1 MIDAAMSLSPD
12 FISELKRCF
21 RGDVLT
27 DSASRILYSTD
38 ASLYQMMPLGVAV
51 PQTQDDLV
59 CAVELAAKYR
69 IPILP
74 RGGGSS
80 LAGQAIGPALVLD
93 TSRWL
98 NKIVEINPEAQTATV
113 EPGVVLARL
122 NAVAARQGL
131 QYGPDPASAERATMG
146 GVIAN
151 NATGAHSILYGMSA
165 DHIVSADVILSDGSL
180 AVFGEI
186 DPGAERRTKSEV
198 EARILETIH
207 TIRQSHADEIRAR
220 WPKTWRNS
228 AGYRLNY
235 LLPWSPATP
244 PQWGDAPYPPGTDY
258 SRQSVLRLRA
268 TPSAQDLQPSTL
280 RQAQGGAFNLS
291 TLLAGSEGTL
301 AVIRAATVRLVRKP
315 AHTILGVLAYESI
328 AAACDDVPRLLAL
341 RPSAVELIPQML
353 IRLARAVP
361 AYAAQLA
368 WVRGDPS
375 ALLVVEFSG
384 ETGEGLRE
392 RVQALGA
399 EVVIAE
405 SREEQARVW
414 SVRKVGLGILDSG
427 PGPKRPV
434 AFIEDCAIPVEN
446 LGTFVRELDKIL
458 AAHGTIGAYYAHASA
473 GTLHVRPLLD
483 LRTGDGVRSLRSIAE
498 ATLAL
503 TLRLDGAMSS
513 EHGDGLLRSEFLEAT
528 YGPELVEAMRAL
540 KRAADPH
547 NLLNPGKILDT
558 PPLDSHLRYGAD
570 YRSEGWDSS
579 LDFSAQGGL
588 TGAIEQCNGAGVCR
602 KTLSAV
608 EGGGVMCPSF
618 QATGIEMF
626 STRGRANLMRAL
638 VSAKPAPPPEAE
650 VKRALDLCL
659 ACKGCKSECPSGVD
673 VAKLKYAYL
682 ERYYRSHPRP
692 LRDYLFAYIGLF
704 GALIYKT
711 RTAAPINALLRLPL
725 VRKIINPIL
734 RISAER
740 PLPHFGSPLPN
751 RIRLSASPVADS
763 PQPDSVKLS
772 DSTLSLVNAST
783 FQLETVLYLPDAF
796 TRHFEPEIE
805 AAALSLLRAAGI
817 RLIEI
822 PLLGAGRTLISK
834 GFLKEARA
842 HHLKLLD
849 AIRRLDP
856 AGELPILGIEPS
868 ELYTLKDE
876 LRDLVPA
883 ERRGEANAIAVRA
896 FLVDEFLIRKA
907 PGHKK
912 ERVANL
918 FMPSPERSEPIGERS
933 RRADIE
939 NAWPIAPETVLR
951 LQATPSAQDLQP
963 FNLTPETVLLHSH
976 CYQKAQ
982 PPAPDGFPV
991 GQAATAAFLRALGF
1005 EVEIIPS
1012 GCCGMAG
1019 AFGYEKEHYEVSMAV
1034 GELVL
1039 LPSIRKASLE
1049 THIAAPGA
1057 SCRAQIADGAQR
1069 AADHPLVIA
1078 AARLRV

>member
-1 MIDAAMSLSPD
+1 MSLPPD
-12 FISELKRCF
+12 FISELNRHF
-21 RGDVLT
+21 RGEVLT

-38 ASLYQMMPLGVAV
+38 ASIYQMMPLGVV
-51 PQTQDDLV
+51 IPQSQDDLI

-93 TSRWL
+93 TSRCL
-98 NKIVEINPEAQTATV
+98 NRIVEINPEAQTAIV

-122 NAVAARQGL
+122 NAAAARHGL

-180 AVFGEI
+180 ANFGEI
-186 DPGAERRTKSEV
+186 DLGAERRTKSEV
-198 EARILETIH
+198 EARIMEAIH
-207 TIRQSHADEIRAR
+207 LIRENHADEIRAR

-235 LLPWSPATP
+235 LLPWSPAIP
-244 PQWGDAPYPPGTDY
+244 PQWGDAPYPPI
-258 SRQSVLRLRA
+258 SNPQSSI
-268 TPSAQDLQPSTL
+268 T
-280 RQAQGGAFNLS
+280 FNLAP
-291 TLLAGSEGTL
+291 LLAGSEGTL
-301 AVIRAATVRLVRKP
+301 AVIRSATVRLVRKP

-341 RPSAVELIPQML
+341 QPSAVELIPQML

-392 RVQALGA
+392 CVQALGA

-414 SVRKVGLGILDSG
+414 NVRKVGLGILDSG

-446 LGTFVRELDKIL
+446 LGEFVRELDKIL

-483 LRTGDGVRSLRSIAE
+483 LRLGEGVKSLRGIAE

-503 TLRLDGAMSS
+503 TLRLGGAMSS

-528 YGPELVEAMRAL
+528 YGPALVEAMRAL

-588 TGAIEQCNGAGVCR
+588 AGAIEQCNGAGVCR
-602 KTLSAV
+602 KD
-608 EGGGVMCPSF
+608 GGVMCPSF

-638 VSAKPAPPPEAE
+638 VSAKPAPPPETE

-704 GALIYKT
+704 GALFYKT
-711 RTAAPINALLRLPL
+711 RTAASVNALLRLPL

-740 PLPHFGSPLPN
+740 PLPQFGLMLN
-751 RIRLSASPVADS
+751 VER
-763 PQPDSVKLS
+763 
-772 DSTLSLVNAST
+772 STLNVKHSNLTPDTSHLT
-783 FQLETVLYLPDAF
+783 PLETVLYLPDAF

-805 AAALSLLRAAGI
+805 QAALSLLQAAGI
-817 RLIEI
+817 RLVEV

-849 AIRRLDP
+849 AIRSLDP

-883 ERRGEANAIAVRA
+883 ERREEANSIAARA
-896 FLVDEFLIRKA
+896 FLVDEFLIRKV
-907 PGHKK
+907 PGQERK
-912 ERVANL
+912 RVANL
-918 FMPSPERSEPIGERS
+918 FVTGPERSEPIGEHS
-933 RRADIE
+933 RRANLTPDTSL
-939 NAWPIAPETVLR
+939 PD
-951 LQATPSAQDLQP
+951 TPS
-963 FNLTPETVLLHSH
+963 PETVLLHGH

-1005 EVEIIPS
+1005 DVEIIPS

-1019 AFGYEKEHYEVSMAV
+1019 AFGYEKELYEVSMAV

-1039 LPSIRKASLE
+1039 LPTIRKASPE

-1057 SCRAQIADGAQR
+1057 SCRAQIADGASR
-1069 AADHPLVIA
+1069 SADHPLVIA
-1078 AARLRV
+1078 ARRLGYNRSSL

>member
-1 MIDAAMSLSPD
+1 MITTSLPAD
-12 FISELKRCF
+12 FVSELKRHF

-27 DSASRILYSTD
+27 DTASRILYSTD
-38 ASLYQMMPLGVAV
+38 ASIYQMMPLGVAV
-51 PQTQDDLV
+51 PQTQEDLI
-59 CAVELAAKYR
+59 CALELAAKYR
-69 IPILP
+69 VPVLP

-93 TSRWL
+93 TSRRL
-98 NKIVEINPEAQTATV
+98 NKILAIDPEAQTATV

-122 NAVAARQGL
+122 NAAAARHGL

-146 GVIAN
+146 GVIAS

-165 DHIVSADVILSDGSL
+165 DHILSADVILSDGSL
-180 AVFGEI
+180 ARWGQVVIGNSQFVTENHQLPI
-186 DPGAERRTKSEV
+186 TNLQSQILQTIASIRAAHAE
-198 EARILETIH
+198 
-207 TIRQSHADEIRAR
+207 EIRAR

-235 LLPWSPATP
+235 LLPWSPAAP
-244 PQWGDAPYPPGTDY
+244 PQWGNAPYPPISSSPELPITNH
-258 SRQSVLRLRA
+258 QSL
-268 TPSAQDLQPSTL
+268 P
-280 RQAQGGAFNLS
+280 FNLS

-301 AVIRAATVRLVRKP
+301 ALIRSATVRLVPKP
-315 AHTILGVLAYESI
+315 PQTILGVLAYESI
-328 AAACDDVPRLLAL
+328 AAACDDVPRLLGL

-368 WVRGDPS
+368 WVRGDPP

-384 ETGEGLRE
+384 ETADGLRE
-392 RVQALGA
+392 RAQALGP
-399 EVVIAE
+399 EVVIAQ

-414 SVRKVGLGILDSG
+414 NVRKVGLGILDSG

-473 GTLHVRPLLD
+473 GTLHVRPMLD
-483 LRTGDGVRSLRSIAE
+483 LRAGEGVRALRGIAE

-503 TLRLDGAMSS
+503 TLRLGGAMSS

-528 YGPELVEAMRAL
+528 YGPALVEAMRTL

-558 PPLDSHLRYGAD
+558 PPLDTHLRYGAD
-570 YRSEGWDSS
+570 YHSQGWQSS

-602 KTLSAV
+602 KD
-608 EGGGVMCPSF
+608 GGVMCPSF

-673 VAKLKYAYL
+673 IAKLKYAYL
-682 ERYYRSHPRP
+682 ERYYHSHPRP
-692 LRDYLFAYIGLF
+692 LRDYLFAHIGTL
-704 GALIYKT
+704 GALVSKT
-711 RTAAPINALLRLPL
+711 RLSAPLNALLRLPL
-725 VRKIINPIL
+725 ARKIINPFL
-734 RISAER
+734 GISAER
-740 PLPHFGSPLPN
+740 PLPQFGSPLPGLV
-751 RIRLSASPVADS
+751 RPSAPPAADS
-763 PQPDSVKLS
+763 PQPASVK
-772 DSTLSLVNAST
+772 TTASPPAA
-783 FQLETVLYLPDAF
+783 LETALYLPDAF
-796 TRHFEPEIE
+796 TRYFEPEIE
-805 AAALSLLRAAGI
+805 AAALSLLQAAGI

-842 HHLKLLD
+842 QHLKLLD

-876 LRDLVPA
+876 LRDLAPA
-883 ERRGEANAIAVRA
+883 QRRAEANAIAARA
-896 FLVDEFLIRKA
+896 YLVDEFLIRKA
-907 PGHKK
+907 PGQEK
-912 ERVANL
+912 ERVAKLLRPNL
-918 FMPSPERSEPIGERS
+918 EPGQ
-933 RRADIE
+933 RADRA
-939 NAWPIAPETVLR
+939 NAPLR
-951 LQATPSAQDLQP
+951 AEPSAQDCLLDTEYRIL
-963 FNLTPETVLLHSH
+963 NTVLLHGH

-1005 EVEIIPS
+1005 QVEIVAS

-1019 AFGYEKEHYEVSMAV
+1019 AFGYEKEHYQVSMAV

-1039 LPSIRKASLE
+1039 LPTVRAASPE
-1049 THIAAPGA
+1049 TRIAAPGA

-1069 AADHPLVIA
+1069 AAEHPLVL
-1078 AARLRV
+1078 AARAVCHCEPRRGEAISPRQGESR

>member
-1 MIDAAMSLSPD
+1 
-12 FISELKRCF
+12 
-21 RGDVLT
+21 
-27 DSASRILYSTD
+27 
-38 ASLYQMMPLGVAV
+38 
-51 PQTQDDLV
+51 
-59 CAVELAAKYR
+59 
-69 IPILP
+69 
-74 RGGGSS
+74 
-80 LAGQAIGPALVLD
+80 
-93 TSRWL
+93 
-98 NKIVEINPEAQTATV
+98 
-113 EPGVVLARL
+113 
-122 NAVAARQGL
+122 
-131 QYGPDPASAERATMG
+131 
-146 GVIAN
+146 
-151 NATGAHSILYGMSA
+151 MSA
-165 DHIVSADVILSDGSL
+165 DHIFSADVILSDGSL
-180 AVFGEI
+180 ATWGELDSLILDTGYSKI
-186 DPGAERRTKSEV
+186 DSRYSILDTRISNNESRIPNHQSQILQAIASIRT
-198 EARILETIH
+198 T
-207 TIRQSHADEIRAR
+207 HADEIRAR

-244 PQWGDAPYPPGTDY
+244 PQWGNTPYPPIT
-258 SRQSVLRLRA
+258 SPL
-268 TPSAQDLQPSTL
+268 TPDTSPLIPS
-280 RQAQGGAFNLS
+280 FNLS

-315 AHTILGVLAYESI
+315 PHTILGVLAYDSI

-392 RVQALGA
+392 RAQALGA

-405 SREEQARVW
+405 SREEQSRVW
-414 SVRKVGLGILDSG
+414 NVRKVGLGILDSG

-483 LRTGDGVRSLRSIAE
+483 LRSGEGVRSLRSIAE
-498 ATLAL
+498 ATLVL
-503 TLRLDGAMSS
+503 TLQLGGAMSS
-513 EHGDGLLRSEFLEAT
+513 EHGDGLVRSEFLEAT
-528 YGPELVEAMRAL
+528 YGPALVEAMRAI

-558 PPLDSHLRYGAD
+558 PPLDTHLRYGTD
-570 YRSEGWDSS
+570 YRSEGWQST
-579 LDFSAQGGL
+579 LDFTSQGGL
-588 TGAIEQCNGAGVCR
+588 VGAIEQCNGAGVCR
-602 KTLSAV
+602 KTLSVV

-650 VKRALDLCL
+650 VKHALDLCL

-673 VAKLKYAYL
+673 IAKLKYAFL
-682 ERYYRSHPRP
+682 ERYYRSHRRP
-692 LRDYLFAYIGLF
+692 LRDYLFAHIGLL

-711 RTAAPINALLRLPL
+711 RTAVPVNALLRLSL

-734 RISAER
+734 EISAER
-740 PLPHFGSPLPN
+740 PLPQFSSPPPN
-751 RIRLSASPVADS
+751 RIRLSASPAADS
-763 PQPDSVKLS
+763 PQFAF
-772 DSTLSLVNAST
+772 VNASASPLT
-783 FQLETVLYLPDAF
+783 SDTSSPETVLYLPDAF

-805 AAALSLLRAAGI
+805 GAALSILQAAGI

-834 GFLKEARA
+834 GFLKEARV

-849 AIRRLDP
+849 AIHRLDP
-856 AGELPILGIEPS
+856 RGELPILGIEPS

-883 ERRGEANAIAVRA
+883 ERRPEATAIAARA
-896 FLVDEFLIRKA
+896 FLIDEFLIRNSPSAQKQ
-907 PGHKK
+907 
-912 ERVANL
+912 RVANL
-918 FMPSPERSEPIGERS
+918 LTNISPVNQQPNTAHLAPDTSMPG
-933 RRADIE
+933 
-939 NAWPIAPETVLR
+939 
-951 LQATPSAQDLQP
+951 
-963 FNLTPETVLLHSH
+963 TVLLHGH

-1005 EVEIIPS
+1005 EVEIVPS

-1019 AFGYEKEHYEVSMAV
+1019 AFGYEKEHYDVSMAV

-1039 LPSIRKASLE
+1039 LPIVRNVSPK
-1049 THIAAPGA
+1049 TQIAAPGA
-1057 SCRAQIADGAQR
+1057 SCRAQIADGTRR

-1078 AARLRV
+1078 ATRFGYNRHIL

>member
-1 MIDAAMSLSPD
+1 LPFTILYSSFAMTLPSD
-12 FISELKRCF
+12 FISELKRHF

-38 ASLYQMMPLGVAV
+38 ASIYQMMPLGVAI
-51 PQTQDDLV
+51 PQTRDDLI

-69 IPILP
+69 IPVLP

-122 NAVAARQGL
+122 NAAAARHGL

-180 AVFGEI
+180 ASWGDV
-186 DPGAERRTKSEV
+186 DNS
-198 EARILETIH
+198 ILDTGYSNIELSKIQYRVSNIQQQILQTIAS
-207 TIRQSHADEIRAR
+207 IRATHANEIRAR

-235 LLPWSPATP
+235 LLPWSPSNP
-244 PQWGDAPYPPGTDY
+244 PQWGDAPYPPVTSYQLPVTNLQPFDE
-258 SRQSVLRLRA
+258 LRT
-268 TPSAQDLQPSTL
+268 TPST
-280 RQAQGGAFNLS
+280 FNMA

-301 AVIRAATVRLVRKP
+301 AVIRSVTVRMVRKP
-315 AHTILGVLAYESI
+315 AHTILGVLAYESV

-414 SVRKVGLGILDSG
+414 NVRKVGLGILDSG

-483 LRTGDGVRSLRSIAE
+483 LRTGEGVRSLRSIAE

-503 TLRLDGAMSS
+503 TLRLGGAMSS

-528 YGPELVEAMRAL
+528 YGPVLVEAMRAL

-570 YRSEGWDSS
+570 YRSEGWASS

-602 KTLSAV
+602 KD
-608 EGGGVMCPSF
+608 GGVMCPSF

-638 VSAKPAPPPEAE
+638 VSAKPSPPPESE

-673 VAKLKYAYL
+673 IAKLKYAFL
-682 ERYYRSHPRP
+682 ERYYRTHRRP
-692 LRDYLFAYIGLF
+692 LRDYLFAHIGLL
-704 GALIYKT
+704 GALVYKT
-711 RTAAPINALLRLPL
+711 RLSAPLNAILRLSL
-725 VRKIINPIL
+725 ARKIINPIL

-740 PLPHFGSPLPN
+740 PLPQFGLMLN
-751 RIRLSASPVADS
+751 VER
-763 PQPDSVKLS
+763 
-772 DSTLSLVNAST
+772 STLNVKHSNLTPDTSHLT
-783 FQLETVLYLPDAF
+783 PLETVLYLPDAF

-805 AAALSLLRAAGI
+805 QAALSLLQAAGI
-817 RLIEI
+817 RLVEI

-856 AGELPILGIEPS
+856 KGELPILGIEPS

-883 ERRGEANAIAVRA
+883 ERREEANSIAARA
-896 FLVDEFLIRKA
+896 LLVDEFLIRKA
-907 PGHKK
+907 PGQEKC
-912 ERVANL
+912 RVANL
-918 FMPSPERSEPIGERS
+918 FMASPERSEPIGERS
-933 RRADIE
+933 RRA
-939 NAWPIAPETVLR
+939 
-951 LQATPSAQDLQP
+951 
-963 FNLTPETVLLHSH
+963 NLTPDTPLPDTVLLHGH

-982 PPAPDGFPV
+982 PPAPDGFSV
-991 GQAATAAFLRALGF
+991 GQAATAAFLCALGF
-1005 EVEIIPS
+1005 EVEIVPS

-1019 AFGYEKEHYEVSMAV
+1019 AFGYEKEHYDVSMAV

-1039 LPSIRKASLE
+1039 LPTVRAASPE

-1057 SCRAQIADGAQR
+1057 SCRAQIVDGTQR

-1078 AARLRV
+1078 ARRLGYNKHAM

>member
-1 MIDAAMSLSPD
+1 MSLPLD
-12 FISELKRCF
+12 FTSELKRHF

-27 DSASRILYSTD
+27 DTASRILYSTD
-38 ASLYQMMPLGVAV
+38 ASIYQMMPLGVAV
-51 PQTQDDLV
+51 PQTQDDLI
-59 CAVELAAKYR
+59 CALELAARYR
-69 IPILP
+69 VPILP

-80 LAGQAIGPALVLD
+80 LAGQAIGPALILD
-93 TSRWL
+93 TSRFL
-98 NKIVEINPEAQTATV
+98 NKILAIDPEAQTATV
-113 EPGVVLARL
+113 EPGVILARL
-122 NAVAARQGL
+122 NDATARHGL

-165 DHIVSADVILSDGSL
+165 DHILSAGVILADGSL
-180 AVFGEI
+180 ATFSEI
-186 DPGAERRTKSEV
+186 ENREWRAENGNLLTNHLVSNHLL
-198 EARILETIH
+198 ADILQTIDS
-207 TIRQSHADEIRAR
+207 IRATHAEEIRAR

-244 PQWGDAPYPPGTDY
+244 PQWGDSPYPPMTAHTLSANLTPDT
-258 SRQSVLRLRA
+258 SRQ
-268 TPSAQDLQPSTL
+268 TPS
-280 RQAQGGAFNLS
+280 FNLS

-315 AHTILGVLAYESI
+315 AHTILGVLSYASI
-328 AAACDDVPRLLAL
+328 AEACDDVPRLLNFQ
-341 RPSAVELIPQML
+341 PSAVELIPRML

-392 RVQALGA
+392 RAQALGA
-399 EVVIAE
+399 DVVIAE

-414 SVRKVGLGILDSG
+414 NVRKVGLGIFDSG
-427 PGPKRPV
+427 PGPKRPL

-483 LRTGDGVRSLRSIAE
+483 LRTGDGVKSLRGIAE

-503 TLRLDGAMSS
+503 TLRLGGAMSS
-513 EHGDGLLRSEFLEAT
+513 EHGDGIIRSEFLEAT
-528 YGPELVEAMRAL
+528 YGPQLLEAMRAL

-547 NLLNPGKILDT
+547 NLLNPGKILDA
-558 PPLDSHLRYGAD
+558 PPLDTHLRYGTD
-570 YRSEGWDSS
+570 YRSEGWQST
-579 LDFSAQGGL
+579 LDFTSQGGL
-588 TGAIEQCNGAGVCR
+588 LGAIEQCNGAGVCR
-602 KTLSAV
+602 KD
-608 EGGGVMCPSF
+608 GGVMCPSF

-626 STRGRANLMRAL
+626 STRGRANLMRTL
-638 VSAKPAPPPEAE
+638 VSAKPAPPPEAD
-650 VKRALDLCL
+650 VKHALDLCL

-673 VAKLKYAYL
+673 IAKLKYAYL
-682 ERYYRSHPRP
+682 ERYYRTHRRP
-692 LRDYLFAYIGLF
+692 LRDYLFAHIGTL
-704 GALIYKT
+704 GALIHKT
-711 RTAAPINALLRLPL
+711 RLSAPINALLRLSL
-725 VRKIINPIL
+725 IRKIINPIL

-740 PLPHFGSPLPN
+740 PLPKFGLTFN
-751 RIRLSASPVADS
+751 VQR
-763 PQPDSVKLS
+763 
-772 DSTLSLVNAST
+772 STLNVTLSNLTLDTSHLT
-783 FQLETVLYLPDAF
+783 HLETALYLPDAF

-805 AAALSLLRAAGI
+805 QAALSLLGAAGI

-834 GFLKEARA
+834 GFLKAARA

-868 ELYTLKDE
+868 ELYTLNDE

-883 ERRGEANAIAVRA
+883 ERREEVNAIAARA
-896 FLVDEFLIRKA
+896 FLIDEFLIRKA
-907 PGHKK
+907 PGGEK
-912 ERVANL
+912 ERVVNL
-918 FMPSPERSEPIGERS
+918 FAPSPERD
-933 RRADIE
+933 RRA
-939 NAWPIAPETVLR
+939 
-951 LQATPSAQDLQP
+951 
-963 FNLTPETVLLHSH
+963 NLTPDTPSPDTVLLHAH

-991 GQAATAAFLRALGF
+991 GQAATVAFLRALGF
-1005 EVEIIPS
+1005 DVQIVSS

-1019 AFGYEKEHYEVSMAV
+1019 AFGYEKEHYEISMTV
-1034 GELVL
+1034 GEMIL
-1039 LPSIRKASLE
+1039 LPTVRKASPE
-1049 THIAAPGA
+1049 THIAVPGA
-1057 SCRAQIADGAQR
+1057 SCRAQIADGTQR

-1078 AARLRV
+1078 AAKLGRNLQIRI

>member
-1 MIDAAMSLSPD
+1 MTLPPD
-12 FISELKRCF
+12 FISELKRHF
-21 RGDVLT
+21 HGEVLT

-38 ASLYQMMPLGVAV
+38 ASLYQMMPLGVAI
-51 PQTQDDLV
+51 PQTQDDLI

-69 IPILP
+69 IPVLP

-93 TSRWL
+93 TSRCL

-122 NAVAARQGL
+122 NAAAARHGL

-165 DHIVSADVILSDGSL
+165 DHIVSADVILADGSL

-186 DPGAERRTKSEV
+186 NPGAERRTKSEV
-198 EARILETIH
+198 EARIVEAIH
-207 TIRQSHADEIRAR
+207 LIRATHADEIRAR

-244 PQWGDAPYPPGTDY
+244 PQWGDTPYPPITNY
-258 SRQSVLRLRA
+258 NLPV
-268 TPSAQDLQPSTL
+268 TDLQHSTL
-280 RQAQGGAFNLS
+280 RQAQGNAFNLS

-301 AVIRAATVRLVRKP
+301 AVIRTATVRLVRKP
-315 AHTILGVLAYESI
+315 AHTILGVLSYESI

-341 RPSAVELIPQML
+341 QPSAVELIPQML

-361 AYAAQLA
+361 AYAAQLT
-368 WVRGDPS
+368 WVRSDPS

-384 ETGEGLRE
+384 ETGQGLRE

-414 SVRKVGLGILDSG
+414 NVRKVGLGILDSG

-446 LGTFVRELDKIL
+446 LGAFVRELDKIL

-483 LRTGDGVRSLRSIAE
+483 LRTGEGVKSLRGIAE

-503 TLRLDGAMSS
+503 TLRLGGAMSS

-528 YGPELVEAMRAL
+528 YGPVLVEAMRAL

-570 YRSEGWDSS
+570 YRSEGWASS

-602 KTLSAV
+602 KD
-608 EGGGVMCPSF
+608 GGVMCPSF

-638 VSAKPAPPPEAE
+638 VSAKPAPLPEAE

-682 ERYYRSHPRP
+682 ERYYRSHLRP

-711 RTAAPINALLRLPL
+711 RTAAPVNALLRLPL

-740 PLPHFGSPLPN
+740 PLPQFSSPPPN
-751 RIRLSASPVADS
+751 QIRPSTSPAADS
-763 PQPDSVKLS
+763 LEPDSAKSS
-772 DSTLSLVNAST
+772 DSTLSLVNALT
-783 FQLETVLYLPDAF
+783 FQPETVLYLPDAF

-817 RLIEI
+817 RLVEI

-834 GFLKEARA
+834 GFLKETRA
-842 HHLKLLD
+842 QHLKLLD

-883 ERRGEANAIAVRA
+883 ERRAEANAIAARA

-907 PGHKK
+907 PGQEK

-918 FMPSPERSEPIGERS
+918 FMASPEPNEHS
-933 RRADIE
+933 RR
-939 NAWPIAPETVLR
+939 T
-951 LQATPSAQDLQP
+951 
-963 FNLTPETVLLHSH
+963 NLTPDTPSPDTVLLHGH

-1005 EVEIIPS
+1005 DVEMIPS

-1019 AFGYEKEHYEVSMAV
+1019 AFGYEKEHYKVSMAV

-1039 LPSIRKASLE
+1039 LPTVRKASPE

>member
-1 MIDAAMSLSPD
+1 MSLPLD
-12 FISELKRCF
+12 FTSELKRHF

-27 DSASRILYSTD
+27 DTASRILYSTD
-38 ASLYQMMPLGVAV
+38 ASIYQMMPLGVAV
-51 PQTQDDLV
+51 PQTQDDLI
-59 CAVELAAKYR
+59 CALELAAKYR
-69 IPILP
+69 VPVLP

-80 LAGQAIGPALVLD
+80 LAGQAVGPALVLD
-93 TSRWL
+93 TSRFL
-98 NKIVEINPEAQTATV
+98 NKILAIDPEAQTATV
-113 EPGVVLARL
+113 EPGVILTRL
-122 NAVAARQGL
+122 NAAAARHGL

-165 DHIVSADVILSDGSL
+165 DHILSADVILADGSL

-186 DPGAERRTKSEV
+186 DPSAERRTKSEV
-198 EARILETIH
+198 EARILETIN
-207 TIRQSHADEIRAR
+207 TIRQNHADEIRAR

-235 LLPWSPATP
+235 LIPWSPAIP
-244 PQWGDAPYPPGTDY
+244 PQWGDTRYPPISNPQLPITNY
-258 SRQSVLRLRA
+258 
-268 TPSAQDLQPSTL
+268 PSSP
-280 RQAQGGAFNLS
+280 FNLS

-315 AHTILGVLAYESI
+315 AHTILGVLSYDSI
-328 AAACDDVPRLLAL
+328 AEACDDVPRLLNFQ
-341 RPSAVELIPQML
+341 PSAVELIPQAL
-353 IRLARAVP
+353 VRLAREVP
-361 AYAAQLA
+361 AYAAQLT
-368 WVRGDPS
+368 WVRGDPA

-384 ETGEGLRE
+384 ETADGLRE
-392 RVQALGA
+392 RVGVLGA
-399 EVVIAE
+399 DAVIAE
-405 SREEQARVW
+405 TREEQARVW
-414 SVRKVGLGILDSG
+414 NVRKVGLGLLDSG
-427 PGPKRPV
+427 PGPRR
-434 AFIEDCAIPVEN
+434 ALSFIEDCAIPVEN

-458 AAHGTIGAYYAHASA
+458 AAHGTSGDYYAHASA
-473 GTLHVRPLLD
+473 GTLHIRTLLD
-483 LRTGDGVRSLRSIAE
+483 LRALDDIRALRGIAE
-498 ATLAL
+498 ATLEL
-503 TLRLDGAMSS
+503 TLRLGGAMSS
-513 EHGDGLLRSEFLEAT
+513 EHGDGIIRSEFLEAT
-528 YGPELVEAMRAL
+528 YGPQLLEAMRAL

-547 NLLNPGKILDT
+547 NLLNPGKILDA
-558 PPLDSHLRYGAD
+558 PPLDTHLRYGAA
-570 YRSEGWDSS
+570 YHAEPWPSS

-588 TGAIEQCNGAGVCR
+588 LGAIEQCNGAGVCR
-602 KTLSAV
+602 KD
-608 EGGGVMCPSF
+608 GGVMCPSF

-638 VSAKPAPPPEAE
+638 VSAKPLPPPEAE
-650 VKRALDLCL
+650 VKHALDLCL

-673 VAKLKYAYL
+673 IAKLKYAYL
-682 ERYYRSHPRP
+682 ERYYRAHPRP
-692 LRDYLFAYIGLF
+692 LRDYLFAHIGTL

-711 RTAAPINALLRLPL
+711 RLSAPVNALLQLPL

-740 PLPHFGSPLPN
+740 PLPQFGLMLN
-751 RIRLSASPVADS
+751 VER
-763 PQPDSVKLS
+763 
-772 DSTLSLVNAST
+772 STLNVKHSSLTPDASHLT
-783 FQLETVLYLPDAF
+783 PLETVLYLPDAF

-805 AAALSLLRAAGI
+805 AAALSLLQAAGI

-822 PLLGAGRTLISK
+822 PLIGAGRTLISK
-834 GFLKEARA
+834 GFLKAARA

-883 ERRGEANAIAVRA
+883 ERRAEAQSIAARA

-907 PGHKK
+907 PGGEK
-912 ERVANL
+912 ERVVNIL
-918 FMPSPERSEPIGERS
+918 MSSPERSEPIGERS
-933 RRADIE
+933 RRTDIAMSSSE
-939 NAWPIAPETVLR
+939 SPESVLR
-951 LQATPSAQDLQP
+951 LRATPSAQDCLLGTEYRIL
-963 FNLTPETVLLHSH
+963 NTVLLHAH
-976 CYQKAQ
+976 CYQKSQ
-982 PPAPDGFPV
+982 PPASDGYPV

-1005 EVEIIPS
+1005 EVEIVPS

-1039 LPSIRKASLE
+1039 LPTVRSASPE

-1057 SCRAQIADGAQR
+1057 SCRAQIADGASR
-1069 AADHPLVIA
+1069 AAEHPLVIA
-1078 AARLRV
+1078 AKKLGYN

>member
-1 MIDAAMSLSPD
+1 MSLPPD
-12 FISELKRCF
+12 FVSELKRHF

-27 DSASRILYSTD
+27 DTASRILYSTD
-38 ASLYQMMPLGVAV
+38 ASIYQMMPLGVAV
-51 PQTQDDLV
+51 PQTQDDLI
-59 CAVELAAKYR
+59 CALELAAKYR

-80 LAGQAIGPALVLD
+80 LAGQAVGLALVLG
-93 TSRWL
+93 TSRFL
-98 NKIVEINPEAQTATV
+98 NKIIAIDPEAQTATV

-122 NAVAARQGL
+122 NAAASRHGL

-180 AVFGEI
+180 ASWGEVDNSI
-186 DPGAERRTKSEV
+186 LDTRYSNVESSNNESRITPIQSQILQSIASIRT
-198 EARILETIH
+198 T
-207 TIRQSHADEIRAR
+207 HADEVRAR

-244 PQWGDAPYPPGTDY
+244 PQWGNTSYPPISNPQLPISNY
-258 SRQSVLRLRA
+258 QSS
-268 TPSAQDLQPSTL
+268 P
-280 RQAQGGAFNLS
+280 FNLS
-291 TLLAGSEGTL
+291 TILAGSEGTL
-301 AVIRAATVRLVRKP
+301 AVIRSATVRLVRKP
-315 AHTILGVLAYESI
+315 AHSILGVLAYGSI

-341 RPSAVELIPQML
+341 QPSAVELIPQML

-384 ETGEGLRE
+384 ETADGLRE
-392 RVQALGA
+392 RAQVLGA

-414 SVRKVGLGILDSG
+414 NVRKVGLGILDSG

-446 LGTFVRELDKIL
+446 LGQFVRELDKIL

-483 LRTGDGVRSLRSIAE
+483 LRTGEGVKSLRGIAE

-503 TLRLDGAMSS
+503 TLRLGGAMSS

-528 YGPELVEAMRAL
+528 YGPQLVEVMRAL

-558 PPLDSHLRYGAD
+558 PPLDSHLRYGVD
-570 YRSEGWDSS
+570 YRSEGWQST
-579 LDFSAQGGL
+579 LDFTSQGGL

-602 KTLSAV
+602 KD
-608 EGGGVMCPSF
+608 GGVMCPSF

-638 VSAKPAPPPEAE
+638 VSAKPLAPPEAE

-673 VAKLKYAYL
+673 VAKLKYAFL

-704 GALIYKT
+704 GALFYKT
-711 RTAAPINALLRLPL
+711 RTAAPVNALLRLPL
-725 VRKIINPIL
+725 VRKIINPVL
-734 RISAER
+734 KISAER
-740 PLPHFGSPLPN
+740 PLPQFGSPSSN
-751 RIRLSASPVADS
+751 RVRPSASPAADS
-763 PQPDSVKLS
+763 PQPDSVKSS

-842 HHLKLLD
+842 QHLKLLD
-849 AIRRLDP
+849 AIRRLNP

-876 LRDLVPA
+876 LRDLVPI
-883 ERRGEANAIAVRA
+883 ERREEANAIAQRA
-896 FLVDEFLIRKA
+896 FLVDEFLVRKA
-907 PGHKK
+907 PAQDK
-912 ERVANL
+912 ERVVNMFL
-918 FMPSPERSEPIGERS
+918 SVF
-933 RRADIE
+933 
-939 NAWPIAPETVLR
+939 
-951 LQATPSAQDLQP
+951 QSAHLKPD
-963 FNLTPETVLLHSH
+963 TVLLHGH

-1039 LPSIRKASLE
+1039 LPTVRAASPE

-1069 AADHPLVIA
+1069 TADHPLVIA
-1078 AARLRV
+1078 ARRLGYNSLTM

>member
-1 MIDAAMSLSPD
+1 MTLPPD
-12 FISELKRCF
+12 FISELKRHFC
-21 RGDVLT
+21 GEVLT

-38 ASLYQMMPLGVAV
+38 ASLYQMMPLGVAI
-51 PQTQDDLV
+51 PQTQDDLI

-69 IPILP
+69 IPVLP

-98 NKIVEINPEAQTATV
+98 NKIIEINPEAQTATV

-122 NAVAARQGL
+122 NAAATRHGL

-165 DHIVSADVILSDGSL
+165 DHIVSADVILADGSL

-186 DPGAERRTKSEV
+186 NPGAERRTKSEV
-198 EARILETIH
+198 EARIVEAIH
-207 TIRQSHADEIRAR
+207 LIRESHAEEIRAR

-235 LLPWSPATP
+235 LLPWSPAAP
-244 PQWGDAPYPPGTDY
+244 PQWGDAPYPPITSYLIPDT
-258 SRQSVLRLRA
+258 SPL
-268 TPSAQDLQPSTL
+268 TPS
-280 RQAQGGAFNLS
+280 FNLS

-301 AVIRAATVRLVRKP
+301 AVIRSATVRLVRKP
-315 AHTILGVLAYESI
+315 AHTILGVLAYDSI

-341 RPSAVELIPQML
+341 QPSAVELIPQML

-414 SVRKVGLGILDSG
+414 NVRKVGLGILDSG
-427 PGPKRPV
+427 PGPKRPI

-446 LGTFVRELDKIL
+446 LGAFVRELDKIL

-483 LRTGDGVRSLRSIAE
+483 LRTGEGVKSLRGIAE

-503 TLRLDGAMSS
+503 TLRLGGAMSS

-528 YGPELVEAMRAL
+528 YGPALVEAMRAL

-570 YRSEGWDSS
+570 YRSEGWVSS

-602 KTLSAV
+602 KD
-608 EGGGVMCPSF
+608 GGVMCPSF

-638 VSAKPAPPPEAE
+638 VSAKPAPPPDAE

-692 LRDYLFAYIGLF
+692 LRDYLFAYIGLL

-711 RTAAPINALLRLPL
+711 RTAAPVNALLRLSL

-740 PLPHFGSPLPN
+740 PLPQFSSPPPS
-751 RIRLSASPVADS
+751 RIRPSTSPAADS
-763 PQPDSVKLS
+763 PQPVSVKTS
-772 DSTLSLVNAST
+772 ASHLT
-783 FQLETVLYLPDAF
+783 PFDHAQGKPDTSPPETVLYLPDAF

-817 RLIEI
+817 RLVEI

-834 GFLKEARA
+834 GFLKETRA

-883 ERRGEANAIAVRA
+883 ERRAEANAIAARA

-907 PGHKK
+907 PGQEK

-918 FMPSPERSEPIGERS
+918 FVPSPERSEHS
-933 RRADIE
+933 RRA
-939 NAWPIAPETVLR
+939 
-951 LQATPSAQDLQP
+951 
-963 FNLTPETVLLHSH
+963 NLTPDTPSPDTVLLHGH

-1005 EVEIIPS
+1005 DVEMIAS

-1039 LPSIRKASLE
+1039 LPTVRKASPE

-1057 SCRAQIADGAQR
+1057 SCRAQIVDGAQR

-1078 AARLRV
+1078 AARLGYNRRIL

>member
-1 MIDAAMSLSPD
+1 MTLAPD
-12 FISELKRCF
+12 LISELKRHF
-21 RGDVLT
+21 RGEVLT

-38 ASLYQMMPLGVAV
+38 ASIYQMMPLGVAV
-51 PQTQDDLV
+51 PRTQDDLI
-59 CAVELAAKYR
+59 CALELAAKYR

-80 LAGQAIGPALVLD
+80 LAGQAIGSALVLD
-93 TSRWL
+93 TSRYL
-98 NKIVEINPEAQTATV
+98 NKIVEINPEAGTATV

-122 NAVAARQGL
+122 NAAAGRHGL

-165 DHIVSADVILSDGSL
+165 DHILSADVILSDGSL
-180 AVFGEI
+180 ATFGEI
-186 DPGAERRTKSEV
+186 DPSAERRTKSEV
-198 EARILETIH
+198 EARILESIFS
-207 TIRQSHADEIRAR
+207 IRDNNEEEIRAR

-244 PQWGDAPYPPGTDY
+244 PQWGNTSYPPSSPERSEPIGER
-258 SRQSVLRLRA
+258 SRR
-268 TPSAQDLQPSTL
+268 TP
-280 RQAQGGAFNLS
+280 FNLAP
-291 TLLAGSEGTL
+291 LLAGSEGTL
-301 AVIRAATVRLVRKP
+301 AVIRSATVRLVRKP
-315 AHTILGVLAYESI
+315 AHTILGVLSYESI

-341 RPSAVELIPQML
+341 QPSAVELVPQML

-384 ETGEGLRE
+384 ETADGLRE

-399 EVVIAE
+399 DVVIAE
-405 SREEQARVW
+405 SREDQARVW
-414 SVRKVGLGILDSG
+414 NVRKVGLGILDSG

-446 LGTFVRELDKIL
+446 LGAFVRELDKIL

-483 LRTGDGVRSLRSIAE
+483 LRTGQGVSSLRSIAE

-503 TLRLDGAMSS
+503 TLRLGGAMSS

-528 YGPELVEAMRAL
+528 YGPTLVEAMRAL
-540 KRAADPH
+540 KQAADPH

-558 PPLDSHLRYGAD
+558 PPMDSHLRYGQD
-570 YRSEGWDSS
+570 YHSEGWASS

-602 KTLSAV
+602 KD
-608 EGGGVMCPSF
+608 GGVMCPSF
-618 QATGIEMF
+618 QATGVEMF

-638 VSAKPAPPPEAE
+638 VSARAEAPSEAD
-650 VKRALDLCL
+650 VKQALDLCL

-673 VAKLKYAYL
+673 IAKLKYAFL
-682 ERYYRSHPRP
+682 ERYYRNHHRP
-692 LRDYLFAYIGLF
+692 LRDYLFAHI
-704 GALIYKT
+704 GALG
-711 RTAAPINALLRLPL
+711 ALVAVLRLGRPL
-725 VRKIINPIL
+725 NAVMATRFVRKIIDPLFGIN
-734 RISAER
+734 EKR
-740 PLPHFGSPLPN
+740 PLPRFG
-751 RIRLSASPVADS
+751 LSSKS
-763 PQPDSVKLS
+763 
-772 DSTLSLVNAST
+772 ST
-783 FQLETVLYLPDAF
+783 FNPSTSSGQAVQRLNLTPDTSSPEASSPETVLYLPDAF

-805 AAALSLLRAAGI
+805 SVALSLLDAAGI
-817 RLIEI
+817 NLIEI

-834 GFLKEARA
+834 GFLPEVRT

-849 AIRRLDP
+849 AIRSLDP
-856 AGELPILGIEPS
+856 RGELPILGIEPS

-883 ERRGEANAIAVRA
+883 ERRPEATAIAARA
-896 FLVDEFLIRKA
+896 FLVDEFLIRNS
-907 PGHKK
+907 PGAQSQ
-912 ERVANL
+912 RVASIIS
-918 FMPSPERSEPIGERS
+918 PSPERSDPIGERS
-933 RRADIE
+933 RRAY
-939 NAWPIAPETVLR
+939 
-951 LQATPSAQDLQP
+951 
-963 FNLTPETVLLHSH
+963 LTPGTSTPDPVLLHGH

-982 PPAPDGFPV
+982 SPAPDGFPV

-1005 EVEIIPS
+1005 EVEIVPS

-1039 LPSIRKASLE
+1039 LPTVRAASPE
-1049 THIAAPGA
+1049 TQIAAPGA
-1057 SCRAQIADGAQR
+1057 SCRAQIADGASR

-1078 AARLRV
+1078 AKKLGYNGTAL

>member
-1 MIDAAMSLSPD
+1 MPLPAD
-12 FISELKRCF
+12 FISELKRHF
-21 RGDVLT
+21 RGEVLM

-38 ASLYQMMPLGVAV
+38 ASIYQMMPLGVAV
-51 PQTQDDLV
+51 PQTQDDLI
-59 CAVELAAKYR
+59 CALELAAKYR
-69 IPILP
+69 IPIVP

-80 LAGQAIGPALVLD
+80 LAGQAVGPALVLD
-93 TSRWL
+93 TSRFL
-98 NKIVEINPEAQTATV
+98 NKIIEIDPEAATAIV

-122 NAVAARQGL
+122 NAAAARHGFQF
-131 QYGPDPASAERATMG
+131 GPDPASAERATMG

-165 DHIVSADVILSDGSL
+165 DHIISADVILSDGSL
-180 AVFGEI
+180 ARFGEV
-186 DPGAERRTKSEV
+186 DPNAEWRTKPEV
-198 EARILETIH
+198 EARILEAIFN
-207 TIRQSHADEIRAR
+207 IRDNNQEEIRAR

-244 PQWGDAPYPPGTDY
+244 PQWGSTPYPPIT
-258 SRQSVLRLRA
+258 
-268 TPSAQDLQPSTL
+268 TLQPST
-280 RQAQGGAFNLS
+280 FNLS

-301 AVIRAATVRLVRKP
+301 AIIRSATVRLVRKP
-315 AHTILGVLAYESI
+315 AHTILGVLSYENI

-341 RPSAVELIPQML
+341 QPSAVELVPQML
-353 IRLARAVP
+353 VRLARQVP

-384 ETGEGLRE
+384 ETADGLRE
-392 RVQALGA
+392 RARSLGA
-399 EVVIAE
+399 DVVIAE

-414 SVRKVGLGILDSG
+414 NVRKVGLGILDSG

-446 LGTFVRELDKIL
+446 LGVFVRELDKIL

-483 LRTGDGVRSLRSIAE
+483 LRTGEGVKSLRSIAE

-503 TLRLDGAMSS
+503 TLRLGGAMSS

-528 YGPELVEAMRAL
+528 YGPTLVEAMRAL
-540 KRAADPH
+540 KQAADPH
-547 NLLNPGKILDT
+547 NLLNPGKILAT
-558 PPLDSHLRYGAD
+558 PPMDSHLRYGPD
-570 YRSEGWDSS
+570 YRSEGWATS

-602 KTLSAV
+602 KD
-608 EGGGVMCPSF
+608 GGVMCPSF

-638 VSAKPAPPPEAE
+638 ASARPEAPSEAE
-650 VKRALDLCL
+650 VKHALDLCL

-673 VAKLKYAYL
+673 IAKLKYAFL
-682 ERYYRSHPRP
+682 ERYYRSHRRP
-692 LRDYLFAYIGLF
+692 LRDYLFAYIGAI
-704 GALIYKT
+704 GALV
-711 RTAAPINALLRLPL
+711 ADLRLGRPLNAVMAARL
-725 VRKIINPIL
+725 VRKIIDPLFGIN
-734 RISAER
+734 EKR
-740 PLPHFGSPLPN
+740 PLPRFGLSRPQP
-751 RIRLSASPVADS
+751 IRPSAVSVADS
-763 PQPDSVKLS
+763 PQPDSP
-772 DSTLSLVNAST
+772 
-783 FQLETVLYLPDAF
+783 ETVLFLPDAF

-805 AAALSLLRAAGI
+805 SAALSLLDAAGI
-817 RLIEI
+817 NLIEI

-834 GFLKEARA
+834 GFLPEART

-849 AIRRLDP
+849 AIHRLDP
-856 AGELPILGIEPS
+856 RGELPILGIEPS

-883 ERRGEANAIAVRA
+883 ERRPEAVAIAARA
-896 FLVDEFLIRKA
+896 FLIDEFLIRNI
-907 PGHKK
+907 PGAQAQ
-912 ERVANL
+912 RVAN
-918 FMPSPERSEPIGERS
+918 
-933 RRADIE
+933 
-939 NAWPIAPETVLR
+939 VLTNI
-951 LQATPSAQDLQP
+951 LPVKQQP
-963 FNLTPETVLLHSH
+963 DTARLTPGTSSPGTILLHGH

-991 GQAATAAFLRALGF
+991 GQGATAAFLRTLGF
-1005 EVEIIPS
+1005 EVEIVPS

-1019 AFGYEKEHYEVSMAV
+1019 AFGYEKEHYEVSIAV

-1039 LPSIRKASLE
+1039 LPTVRSASPE
-1049 THIAAPGA
+1049 TQIAAPGA
-1057 SCRAQIADGAQR
+1057 SCRAQIADGANR

-1078 AARLRV
+1078 ARLL

>member
-1 MIDAAMSLSPD
+1 MSLFLD
-12 FISELKRCF
+12 FISELKRHF
-21 RGDVLT
+21 HGEVLM

-38 ASLYQMMPLGVAV
+38 ASIYQMLPLGVAI
-51 PQTQDDLV
+51 PQTQDDLICV
-59 CAVELAAKYR
+59 LELAAKYR
-69 IPILP
+69 IPVLP

-93 TSRWL
+93 TSRFL
-98 NKIVEINPEAQTATV
+98 NKIIEINPEAQTATV

-122 NAVAARQGL
+122 NAAAARHGL

-165 DHIVSADVILSDGSL
+165 DHILSADVILSDGSL
-180 AVFGEI
+180 ATWGELDSLILDTGYSKI
-186 DPGAERRTKSEV
+186 DSRYSILDTRISNNESRIPNLQSQILQAIASIRT
-198 EARILETIH
+198 TH
-207 TIRQSHADEIRAR
+207 TDEIRAR

-244 PQWGDAPYPPGTDY
+244 PQWGNTPYPPASPEQSER
-258 SRQSVLRLRA
+258 SRRA
-268 TPSAQDLQPSTL
+268 S
-280 RQAQGGAFNLS
+280 FNLAP
-291 TLLAGSEGTL
+291 LLAGSEGTL
-301 AVIRAATVRLVRKP
+301 AVIRTATVRLVRKP
-315 AHTILGVLAYESI
+315 AHTILGVLAYDSI

-341 RPSAVELIPQML
+341 QPSAVELIPQML
-353 IRLARAVP
+353 VRLARAVP

-392 RVQALGA
+392 RAQALGA

-414 SVRKVGLGILDSG
+414 NVRKVGLGILDSG

-458 AAHGTIGAYYAHASA
+458 SAHGTIGAYYAHASA

-483 LRTGDGVRSLRSIAE
+483 LRSGEGVRSLRSIAE

-503 TLRLDGAMSS
+503 TLRLGGAMSS

-528 YGPELVEAMRAL
+528 YGQALVEAMRAI
-540 KRAADPH
+540 KRAADSQ

-558 PPLDSHLRYGAD
+558 PPLDTHLRYGTD
-570 YRSEGWDSS
+570 YRSIGWQST
-579 LDFSAQGGL
+579 LDFISQGGL
-588 TGAIEQCNGAGVCR
+588 AGAIEQCNGAGVCR
-602 KTLSAV
+602 KD
-608 EGGGVMCPSF
+608 GGVMCPSF

-638 VSAKPAPPPEAE
+638 VSTKPAPPLETD
-650 VKRALDLCL
+650 VKHALDLCL

-673 VAKLKYAYL
+673 IAKLKYAFL
-682 ERYYRSHPRP
+682 ERYHRSHRRP
-692 LRDYLFAYIGLF
+692 LRDYLFAHI
-704 GALIYKT
+704 GALG
-711 RTAAPINALLRLPL
+711 ALVAVLRLERPLNAVMAAPL
-725 VRKIINPIL
+725 VRRIIDPLFGIN
-734 RISAER
+734 EKR
-740 PLPHFGSPLPN
+740 PLPRFGHSPK
-751 RIRLSASPVADS
+751 R
-763 PQPDSVKLS
+763 
-772 DSTLSLVNAST
+772 ST
-783 FQLETVLYLPDAF
+783 FNPSARLRHSGQVIQRFNLTPDTPTPDTSSCETVLYLPDAF

-805 AAALSLLRAAGI
+805 GAALSLLQAAGI
-817 RLIEI
+817 HLVEI

-842 HHLKLLD
+842 HHMKLLD

-876 LRDLVPA
+876 LRDLAPI
-883 ERRGEANAIAVRA
+883 ERREEANSIAARA

-907 PGHKK
+907 PGQEKV
-912 ERVANL
+912 RVANL
-918 FMPSPERSEPIGERS
+918 FSPI
-933 RRADIE
+933 
-939 NAWPIAPETVLR
+939 
-951 LQATPSAQDLQP
+951 
-963 FNLTPETVLLHSH
+963 FYLTPDTSPHFDFAQRRPGTVLLHGH

-991 GQAATAAFLRALGF
+991 GQAATEAFLRALGF
-1005 EVEIIPS
+1005 EVEIVPS

-1039 LPSIRKASLE
+1039 LPTIRAASPE
-1049 THIAAPGA
+1049 TRIAAPGA

-1078 AARLRV
+1078 AQRIGSGD

>member
-1 MIDAAMSLSPD
+1 MTLPPD
-12 FISELKRCF
+12 LISELKRHF
-21 RGDVLT
+21 RGEVLT

-38 ASLYQMMPLGVAV
+38 ASIYQMMPLGVAI

-59 CAVELAAKYR
+59 CALELAAKYR
-69 IPILP
+69 IPVLP

-93 TSRWL
+93 TSRFL
-98 NKIVEINPEAQTATV
+98 NKIIEINPEVGTATV

-122 NAVAARQGL
+122 NAAAARHGL

-180 AVFGEI
+180 ADWGNV
-186 DPGAERRTKSEV
+186 DNLM
-198 EARILETIH
+198 LETRYSNIELPNNEYRISPIQSQILQIIAA
-207 TIRQSHADEIRAR
+207 IRTTHIDEIRAR

-244 PQWGDAPYPPGTDY
+244 PQWGSTPYPPITNYQLPVTDLH
-258 SRQSVLRLRA
+258 SEPILRLRA
-268 TPSAQDLQPSTL
+268 TPSAQDLQPST
-280 RQAQGGAFNLS
+280 FNLS

-301 AVIRAATVRLVRKP
+301 AVIRSATVRLVRKP
-315 AHTILGVLAYESI
+315 AHTILGVLSYESI
-328 AAACDDVPRLLAL
+328 ATACDDVPRLLAL

-384 ETGEGLRE
+384 ETGEELRE
-392 RVQALGA
+392 RVQALGVD
-399 EVVIAE
+399 VVIAE

-414 SVRKVGLGILDSG
+414 NVRKVGLGILDSG

-446 LGTFVRELDKIL
+446 LGAFVRELDKIL

-483 LRTGDGVRSLRSIAE
+483 LRTGEGVSSLRSIAE

-503 TLRLDGAMSS
+503 TLRLGGAMSS
-513 EHGDGLLRSEFLEAT
+513 EHGDGLVRSEFLEAT
-528 YGPELVEAMRAL
+528 YGPTLVEAMRAL
-540 KRAADPH
+540 KQAADPH
-547 NLLNPGKILDT
+547 NLLNRGKILDT
-558 PPLDSHLRYGAD
+558 PPMDSHLRYGPD
-570 YRSEGWDSS
+570 YHSEGWASS

-602 KTLSAV
+602 KD
-608 EGGGVMCPSF
+608 GGVMCPSF
-618 QATGIEMF
+618 QATGVEMF

-638 VSAKPAPPPEAE
+638 VSARPEAPSE
-650 VKRALDLCL
+650 AEAKHALDLCL

-673 VAKLKYAYL
+673 IAKLKYAFL
-682 ERYYRSHPRP
+682 ERYYRHHRRP
-692 LRDYLFAYIGLF
+692 LRDYLFAHI
-704 GALIYKT
+704 GALGAIIYKT
-711 RTAAPINALLRLPL
+711 RLAAPLNALLRLSL
-725 VRKIINPIL
+725 IRKIINPIL
-734 RISAER
+734 GISAER
-740 PLPHFGSPLPN
+740 PLPQFGL
-751 RIRLSASPVADS
+751 RLN
-763 PQPDSVKLS
+763 VKR
-772 DSTLSLVNAST
+772 ST
-783 FQLETVLYLPDAF
+783 FNLKPSNLTPFDHAQGKPDTSHLTPKETVLFLPDAF

-805 AAALSLLRAAGI
+805 SAALSLLDAAGI
-817 RLIEI
+817 DLIEI

-834 GFLKEARA
+834 GFLLEARTQ
-842 HHLKLLD
+842 HLKLLD

-856 AGELPILGIEPS
+856 RGELPILGIEPS

-876 LRDLVPA
+876 LRDLVLA
-883 ERRGEANAIAVRA
+883 ERRPEANSIAARA
-896 FLVDEFLIRKA
+896 FLIDEFLIRNS
-907 PGHKK
+907 PGAQIQ
-912 ERVANL
+912 RVANL
-918 FMPSPERSEPIGERS
+918 LTNISP
-933 RRADIE
+933 
-939 NAWPIAPETVLR
+939 VK
-951 LQATPSAQDLQP
+951 QQP
-963 FNLTPETVLLHSH
+963 DTAHLTPDASSPDTVLLHGH

-1005 EVEIIPS
+1005 KVEIVPS

-1019 AFGYEKEHYEVSMAV
+1019 AFGYEKEHYDVSMTV
-1034 GELVL
+1034 GELIL
-1039 LPSIRKASLE
+1039 LPTVRATSLE
-1049 THIAAPGA
+1049 TQVAAPGA
-1057 SCRAQIADGAQR
+1057 SCRAQIADGANR
-1069 AADHPLVIA
+1069 AAEHPLVIA
-1078 AARLRV
+1078 AKWLESLQV